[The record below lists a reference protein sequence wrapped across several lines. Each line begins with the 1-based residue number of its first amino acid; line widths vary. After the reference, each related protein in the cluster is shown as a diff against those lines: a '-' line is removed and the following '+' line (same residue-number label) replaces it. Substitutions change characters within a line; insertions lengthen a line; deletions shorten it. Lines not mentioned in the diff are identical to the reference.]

1 MVHFVGAGPGAS
13 DLITVRGDRLLREAD
28 VVIYAGSLVN
38 PELLKGCRT
47 DCAVYDSAYMTLEEV
62 LEVIRDAERRGEM
75 TVRLHTGDPSIYGAI
90 REQMDALDRMGIAY
104 DVCPGVSSFC
114 GAAAALN
121 LEYTLPEVSQS
132 VIITRMEGRTKVP
145 EKESIQ
151 SFAAHQ
157 ATMVLFLSTGLLE
170 ELSGELIVGVT
181 KRTPRRPLSIRQAGR
196 KRRFTDAPWA
206 HWRRRPGRR
215 ESPGRR

>member
-104 DVCPGVSSFC
+104 DVCPGVSSFLRC
-114 GAAAALN
+114 CCRIESGVHFAGSIPVSHYNPYGGQNKGSGKKNRSKALPP
-121 LEYTLPEVSQS
+121 T
-132 VIITRMEGRTKVP
+132 
-145 EKESIQ
+145 
-151 SFAAHQ
+151 
-157 ATMVLFLSTGLLE
+157 
-170 ELSGELIVGVT
+170 
-181 KRTPRRPLSIRQAGR
+181 
-196 KRRFTDAPWA
+196 
-206 HWRRRPGRR
+206 RRRWYCF
-215 ESPGRR
+215 